1 MEPSIRHGDK
11 LLVSENIK
19 LEAGRIVIATHD
31 DAWIVKRLV
40 LRDGGLVL
48 RSDNADEEVALADVD
63 EAGHAVGSQ
72 REGGGR
78 AAIPMRA
85 VSDENVLQR
94 RIGRGLHRAARAGQR
109 CHADRHQALLGAG
122 GQQRQEDRGHRREAH
137 NLRIIEGAPGARHGP
152 LVETPSFRYRTTIRA
167 WREAHMMARI
177 AYEHRGALGVPFA
190 RSRGLTEGDL
200 ETLYAAGAEAVR
212 LLAEERP
219 HPLLMDGGMLM
230 TRWKRF
236 PERAMAEDMAG
247 KLTRAARRFSRGA
260 GDIVSVGIGGS
271 YLGGAAVV
279 QALTHSQS
287 AMAAK
292 ARGRAPRVHFL
303 GEQLDPDLI
312 AEKLEALDPDR
323 TAVIVISKSG
333 TTTETAVMFRLMAD
347 WLGPARMRERLV
359 AVTDARSGA
368 LREAVRRYGLN
379 GCIDADLAPFF
390 NVPDGIGGRFS
401 ALTAAG
407 LFAVAAAGIDVEAL
421 LVGARCAE
429 EEWCRRPEPAANMA
443 LRRAAVRAAF
453 KRAVEGKA
461 YESVLYFTGQK
472 RRHYAMNNDQEYFA
486 ELLSLIHISE
496 PTRPY

>member
-1 MEPSIRHGDK
+1 
-11 LLVSENIK
+11 
-19 LEAGRIVIATHD
+19 
-31 DAWIVKRLV
+31 
-40 LRDGGLVL
+40 
-48 RSDNADEEVALADVD
+48 
-63 EAGHAVGSQ
+63 
-72 REGGGR
+72 
-78 AAIPMRA
+78 
-85 VSDENVLQR
+85 
-94 RIGRGLHRAARAGQR
+94 
-109 CHADRHQALLGAG
+109 
-122 GQQRQEDRGHRREAH
+122 
-137 NLRIIEGAPGARHGP
+137 
-152 LVETPSFRYRTTIRA
+152 
-167 WREAHMMARI
+167 MMARI

-429 EEWCRRPEPAANMA
+429 EEGCRRPEPAANMA

-453 KRAVEGKA
+453 MLNEGAVERLVSNSWHLGGILSWARQLYPESDGKDGRGLSAVEALYSREAHSDGQLVAQGPRNIKEVFYLLERFTRTDLAIPALEGIADGLDKTAAAHSVNQINRAVCEALLYDHITRGVPVDVWRIPERTPFVIGQLLQSEMNAVLIECLILRINGVNQPGVAGYKNAMFGLLGREGSDPA
-461 YESVLYFTGQK
+461 LAGRV
-472 RRHYAMNNDQEYFA
+472 AA
-486 ELLSLIHISE
+486 LLGSLGL
-496 PTRPY
+496 R